1 MPQPPH
7 EKADGELAFHVVER
21 VGRRDKTPRKSAAES
36 LSELFEIRRH
46 QMFQCRELPDDA
58 SRHVIVNAHQKLR
71 KKFAPR
77 NADSRKIFVVCC
89 MDDGDVRFVHS
100 RVRPLFRIPGLRI
113 RRVDVDDEFLAFF
126 RVVDYFLE
134 ALRQFVERVVEEV
147 ELEDVAFEEVCTV
160 LRAFAH
166 HVDILLV
173 QGRRPDAVFVR
184 ESGQEVSRPGAAVPD
199 VILVLPVLAKLQLK
213 VMLGQLHP
221 FLRSEERAL
230 AFAHVLRHEQIEA
243 VDDEVPVVLPRRSLV
258 ATPEFRVCVESG
270 GLESESE
277 DIEKIVLVLSLDGVR
292 RGRSRV
298 KRDVEVIGYAV
309 VGDVGRPV
317 VLDVHLGEIEV
328 PVVDVVL
335 LLEDVPRRVDM
346 RHDDLAPLT
355 VDVREV
361 VLVDEYLRDVAA
373 SRLEVALDEPAQNI
387 AVLRISEEKL
397 LAFDNALCKRVEFLE
412 LL

>member
-1 MPQPPH
+1 M
-7 EKADGELAFHVVER
+7 DYGDISLVRTGVGSLLR
-21 VGRRDKTPRKSAAES
+21 VPR
-36 LSELFEIRRH
+36 
-46 QMFQCRELPDDA
+46 
-58 SRHVIVNAHQKLR
+58 
-71 KKFAPR
+71 
-77 NADSRKIFVVCC
+77 
-89 MDDGDVRFVHS
+89 
-100 RVRPLFRIPGLRI
+100 LRI
-113 RRVDVDDEFLAFF
+113 RWVDVDDESTAFF
-126 RVVDYFLE
+126 GGVDDFLE
-134 ALRQFVERVVEEV
+134 ALRQSVEGVVEEV
-147 ELEDVAFEEVCTV
+147 ELEDVAFKQVRAV
-160 LRAFAH
+160 LRALAH

-199 VILVLPVLAKLQLK
+199 VILVLPVLTKLQLK

-230 AFAHVLRHEQIEA
+230 AFAHVLRHEQVEP
-243 VDDEVPVVLPRRSLV
+243 VDDEVPVVLPRRPLV
-258 ATPEFRVCVESG
+258 ATPEFRVCVESA

-277 DIEKIVLVLSLDGVR
+277 DIEKIILVLSLDGVR

-298 KRDVEVIGYAV
+298 KRDVEVIGNAV
-309 VGDVGRPV
+309 VGNIGRPV

-346 RHDDLAPLT
+346 RHDDLSPLT

-373 SRLEVALDEPAQNI
+373 ARLEVGLYEPAQNI
-387 AVLRISEEKL
+387 AVLRISEDKL